1 LVNICHEGPG
11 FFISGVLEH
20 VSARIWVNEYNAA
33 DPAALQNFLKETAL
47 QRGMGK
53 IILPARED
61 DGERLQ
67 GNGFV
72 AEGTIEGYYGGTPAL
87 FLAAFTRPE
96 RGISLG
102 YNAEMEMLKK
112 IHRHKRV
119 EEKKLPAGF
128 TMRLAAKSD
137 CTEMATLFQ
146 EVFASYP
153 SPVYDPLY
161 LARAMDKGDIYML
174 VCRGEKIAAVAA
186 AEMQQDQQRV
196 EITNCATDREFRGM
210 GFNSLLI
217 RRIQRM
223 CLARGTGCLYSLA
236 RASSYGMNI
245 VLHRLGY
252 MYRGTLINNCHI
264 AGKFEDMNIWVRPRG
279 RGSLLSGGAF

>member
-11 FFISGVLEH
+11 FFVSGVLEH

-72 AEGTIEGYYGGTPAL
+72 AEGTIEGYYGGTPAI

-112 IHRHKRV
+112 ILRHKRV
-119 EEKKLPAGF
+119 EEKKYRQVSQCVWQLKAIV
-128 TMRLAAKSD
+128 RKWQ
-137 CTEMATLFQ
+137 LF
-146 EVFASYP
+146 FKRF
-153 SPVYDPLY
+153 SPVIPHLY
-161 LARAMDKGDIYML
+161 TILYTWHVPWIKEIYT
-174 VCRGEKIAAVAA
+174 C
-186 AEMQQDQQRV
+186 
-196 EITNCATDREFRGM
+196 
-210 GFNSLLI
+210 
-217 RRIQRM
+217 
-223 CLARGTGCLYSLA
+223 
-236 RASSYGMNI
+236 
-245 VLHRLGY
+245 
-252 MYRGTLINNCHI
+252 
-264 AGKFEDMNIWVRPRG
+264 
-279 RGSLLSGGAF
+279 

>member
-1 LVNICHEGPG
+1 MDTISHEGPG
-11 FFISGVLEH
+11 FSCSGILEH
-20 VSARIWVNEYNAA
+20 ISSRIWVHEYNAG

-53 IILPARED
+53 VILPARVD
-61 DGERLQ
+61 DAEKLQ

-72 AEGTIEGYYGGTPAL
+72 AEGTIEGYHGDTPAL

-96 RGISLG
+96 RRISPS
-102 YNAEMEMLKK
+102 YNAEMEMLEK
-112 IHRHKRV
+112 ILRHNRV
-119 EEKKLPAGF
+119 EEKKLPSGF
-128 TMRLAAKSD
+128 TMRLAAKGD
-137 CTEMATLFQ
+137 CTKMAALFKG
-146 EVFASYP
+146 VFASYP

-161 LARAMDKGDIYML
+161 LARAMDGDIYML
-174 VCRGEKIAAVAA
+174 VCRGEKISAVAA
-186 AEMQQDQQRV
+186 AEMQQDQQRA

-252 MYRGTLINNCHI
+252 IYSGTLINNCHI

-279 RGSLLSGGAF
+279 VGQGYL